1 MLTNFQ
7 LEDLSKKMD
16 IPLKTICFK
25 DELKE
30 SGKLEYNK
38 AYIINLQNEYD
49 EDGKMNG
56 GSHWTCFQVNKY
68 PSGNICGV
76 YHDSFGTAPPESV
89 KEFVGMDL
97 PYTQIDIQSLAADFC
112 GWSCCAFLHYI
123 NAFDDRTGHIYKDTE
138 DFCNLFVD
146 LNKSC
151 DYKYN
156 EYVLKHFFLSADPL
170 LRKDVNAD
178 VKTIVS

>member
-1 MLTNFQ
+1 MSWQKILFRA
-7 LEDLSKKMD
+7 LLSLVHLSL
-16 IPLKTICFK
+16 LK
-25 DELKE
+25 
-30 SGKLEYNK
+30 
-38 AYIINLQNEYD
+38 
-49 EDGKMNG
+49 
-56 GSHWTCFQVNKY
+56 H
-68 PSGNICGV
+68 PSQIL
-76 YHDSFGTAPPESV
+76 
-89 KEFVGMDL
+89 GMDL

-123 NAFDDRTGHIYKDTE
+123 NAFNDRTGHIYKDTE

-170 LRKDVNAD
+170 LRKDVNVD